1 MKRYQRRDLL
11 KLAAIGGGAAYL
23 SALGGCAATTS
34 PMSGASARA
43 GAAKDYDDFY
53 FVQLSDSHW
62 GFSGPPNPDAAN
74 TLRKAVA
81 TVNALE
87 HPPEFIVFTGDLTHT
102 TDDPGERRKRLAG
115 FRDIVSA
122 LKVKQVRFMP
132 GEHDAALDRGAAYK
146 EFFGETFY
154 SFDHKGVHFIAVDN
168 VSDPGAKIG
177 DEQLA
182 WMKADLAKRPK
193 DSPIVVLTHRPL
205 FDLVPKWD
213 WATRDGAQAIDI
225 LMQYPKVT
233 VFYGHIHQE
242 HHHMTGHIAH
252 HSAKSLIFPL
262 PAPNSQPARTPL
274 PWDPAQPN
282 RGLGFREVEAE
293 PDVANYK
300 IQELGVT
307 KA

>member
-1 MKRYQRRDLL
+1 MTTRRDIM
-11 KLAAIGGGAAYL
+11 KLATLGGGAVYL
-23 SALGGCAATTS
+23 SALAGCAARFGQQA
-34 PMSGASARA
+34 GASP
-43 GAAKDYDDFY
+43 YDDFY
-53 FVQLSDSHW
+53 FVQLSDTHW

-81 TVNALE
+81 SVNALE
-87 HPPEFIVFTGDLTHT
+87 KQPEFIIFTGDLTHT
-102 TDDPGERRKRLAG
+102 TDDPGERRTRLAG
-115 FRDIVSA
+115 FREIVSA

-154 SFDHKGVHFIAVDN
+154 SFDHRGVHFIAVDN
-168 VSDPGAKIG
+168 VSDPGARIG

-182 WMKADLAKRPK
+182 WMKADLDKRPK

-205 FDLVPKWD
+205 FDLAPKWD
-213 WATRDGAQAIDI
+213 WATRDGQQAIDI
-225 LMQYPKVT
+225 LMQYPMVT

-242 HHHMTGHIAH
+242 HHHVTGHITH

-262 PAPNSQPARTPL
+262 PVAGSQPLRTPL

-293 PDVANYK
+293 PAQAKYN
-300 IQELGVT
+300 IREFGVPI
-307 KA
+307 A